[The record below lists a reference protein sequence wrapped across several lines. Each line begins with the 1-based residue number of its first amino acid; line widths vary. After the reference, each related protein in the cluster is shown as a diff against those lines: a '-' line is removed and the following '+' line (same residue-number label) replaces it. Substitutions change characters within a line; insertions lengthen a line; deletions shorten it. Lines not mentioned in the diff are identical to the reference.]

1 MSEIGLPEPAP
12 EHQKKHGRA
21 RLIEPLLS
29 SVPTLIGVL
38 VGAVTSHVAEVQRV
52 DFEREDRF
60 RHEQVERVAAVAHGF
75 DSLAEPLSTMIAA
88 VQTRKPALCQ
98 YMPMVAAAEIRLRNA
113 GLLHGRLFAPGV
125 VDPNGTAEYG
135 REINALTTSS
145 DPGQKSS
152 ANLLKAMIG
161 LYTAM
166 LTNVETADAEFVK
179 NREAFQATLMFE
191 VKVYFPDRIRKDVS
205 ATMDAYHVIGK
216 QATSVQ
222 APNAL
227 CALDDTG
234 LGNRLLALNVN
245 AAREMTEFAQTLEPA
260 LSDESIGGKS

>member
-1 MSEIGLPEPAP
+1 MSEIPLPEPTA
-12 EHQKKHGRA
+12 EHPKKRSHA
-21 RLIEPLLS
+21 RLIDPLVS
-29 SVPTLIGVL
+29 SIPTLIGVL

-98 YMPMVAAAEIRLRNA
+98 YMPMAAAAEIKLRNA
-113 GLLHGRLFAPGV
+113 GLLHGRLFSPGD

-135 REINALTTSS
+135 REINALATST
-145 DPGQKSS
+145 DPGEKAS

-161 LYTAM
+161 LYTTM
-166 LTNVETADAEFVK
+166 LSNVENADAQFVR

-191 VKVYFPDRIRKDVS
+191 VKVYFPDRIRKDV
-205 ATMDAYHVIGK
+205 AGTVNAYHEIGK

-222 APNAL
+222 APNKL

-234 LGNRLLALNVN
+234 MGNRLLALNVS
-245 AAREMTEFAQTLEPA
+245 AAREMTEFAQTLEPE
-260 LSDESIGGKS
+260 LSDESIGGKL

>member
-1 MSEIGLPEPAP
+1 MSEIPLPEPAP
-12 EHQKKHGRA
+12 EHPKKHSRA
-21 RLIEPLLS
+21 RFIDPLVS

-38 VGAVTSHVAEVQRV
+38 VGAVTSHFAEVQRV

-60 RHEQVERVAAVAHGF
+60 RHEQVERVGAVAHGF

-113 GLLHGRLFAPGV
+113 GVLHGRLFSPGA

-135 REINALTTSS
+135 REIDALANSP
-145 DPGQKSS
+145 DPSEKSS

-161 LYTAM
+161 LYTTL
-166 LTNVETADAEFVK
+166 LTGVEEADAQFVK
-179 NREAFQATLMFE
+179 NRETFQATLLFE
-191 VKVYFPDRIRKDVS
+191 VKVYFPDRIRKEV
-205 ATMDAYHVIGK
+205 TETIDAYHDIGK
-216 QATSVQ
+216 QITSVQ
-222 APNAL
+222 APNKL
-227 CALDDTG
+227 CALDDTK
-234 LGNRLLALNVN
+234 LGDRLVALNVS
-245 AAREMTEFAQTLEPA
+245 AAREMTEFAQTLEPE